1 MAGTIEG
8 GRKAAITNKMKY
20 GDDFYRGIGH
30 KGGSKTSPAKR
41 WWALHPELAKAAGA
55 KGGAKSKRGKAK
67 STLAK
72 ELSDALRELREATA
86 NGKEREEANA

>member
-1 MAGTIEG
+1 MDGTIEG

>member
-1 MAGTIEG
+1 MAGAIEG

>member
-30 KGGSKTSPAKR
+30 KGGSKTSPTKR

-72 ELSDALRELREATA
+72 ELSEALRELREATA

>member
-1 MAGTIEG
+1 MAGTIE

-55 KGGAKSKRGKAK
+55 KGGAKSKRGKAN

-72 ELSDALRELREATA
+72 ELSEALRELREATA